1 MANKCFLAQQQDA
14 EKQEKYM
21 QVGLVIKSLTSCK
34 KVIEIIDRF
43 EKLVIT
49 MLSKRM
55 EKSSHMLQIKNKITS
70 ARTIVTPCTFMELV
84 FNICDEKNFSH
95 MKIIFVCHSRNYLP
109 EEISVNSSR

>member
-1 MANKCFLAQQQDA
+1 MANKCFLAQQQDT

-34 KVIEIIDRF
+34 KVIEIIYRF

-55 EKSSHMLQIKNKITS
+55 E
-70 ARTIVTPCTFMELV
+70 
-84 FNICDEKNFSH
+84 
-95 MKIIFVCHSRNYLP
+95 
-109 EEISVNSSR
+109 